1 MQTKTRVIQLI
12 IALLIALF
20 SFSCGLFQ
28 KNTNQRNA
36 NTSAPK
42 PARWVAQYRSPL
54 STGITGNA
62 LPENFFY
69 SSISVISSSIVYVAG
84 DMVNPKT
91 KDGRVGVIVH
101 TTDGGQNW
109 AETIL
114 EQPNMMVDAMNAL
127 HFINAEEGWTVGIDT
142 GQLGIMFKTADGGK
156 TWEFIR
162 LSAKQAPTSVFFAD
176 SNTGWMGGS
185 TPPTDGDADTGG
197 PSDILGTTDG
207 GRTWSSQMRVPV
219 SIYDIFFIDKTT
231 GWAAGSK
238 GAIYHTTDGGRTWNS
253 QRSELELGDGPT
265 VLSSEGSK
273 LFKVYGIHFVNAQ
286 TGYAVAS
293 AEEETTGRVLG
304 TSNGGETWAKQ
315 RIVGDAGAR
324 DILFVSPN
332 EGWILTDKG
341 QYIYHTV
348 DGNRTW
354 LAEPRVFEQD
364 VQQVRLGA
372 ADSGH
377 VWAVGGGAIFFRV
390 SD

>member
-1 MQTKTRVIQLI
+1 MQTKSRVIRLTI
-12 IALLIALF
+12 VLLIALF
-20 SFSCGLFQ
+20 SFSCSLFQ

-42 PARWVAQYRSPL
+42 PARWVVQYRSPL
-54 STGITGNA
+54 SAGFTGNA

-69 SSISVISSSIVYVAG
+69 SSISVISPSVVYVAG
-84 DMVNPKT
+84 DMLNPKT
-91 KDGRVGVIVH
+91 KDGRVGVIVQ

-109 AETIL
+109 TETIL
-114 EQPNMMVDAMNAL
+114 EQPNMMVDAMNAV
-127 HFINAEEGWTVGIDT
+127 HFINAEEGWTVGIDS
-142 GQLGIMFKTADGGK
+142 GQLGIMFKTADGGRN
-156 TWEFIR
+156 WEFLR
-162 LSAKQAPTSVFFAD
+162 LSAKQAPTTIFFAD

-185 TPPTDGDADTGG
+185 TPSPDGDEDTGG

-207 GRTWSSQMRVPV
+207 GRTWNSQIRVPV
-219 SIYDIFFIDKTT
+219 SIYDIFFIDKMT
-231 GWAAGSK
+231 GWATGSK

-265 VLSSEGSK
+265 ILSGEGSK
-273 LFKVYGIHFVNAQ
+273 LFKVYGIHFVDAQ
-286 TGYAVAS
+286 TGYAAAS

-324 DILFVSPN
+324 DILFVSPG

-348 DGNRTW
+348 DSNRTW

-364 VQQVRLGA
+364 VQQVKLGA
-372 ADSGH
+372 ADARH

>member
-1 MQTKTRVIQLI
+1 MQTKSRVIRLTI
-12 IALLIALF
+12 VLLIALF
-20 SFSCGLFQ
+20 SFSCNLFQ

-36 NTSAPK
+36 NSSAPK
-42 PARWVAQYRSPL
+42 SARWVAQYRSPL
-54 STGITGNA
+54 SAGYTGNA

-69 SSISVISSSIVYVAG
+69 SSISVISSSVVYVAG
-84 DMVNPKT
+84 DMLNPKT

-109 AETIL
+109 SETIL
-114 EQPNMMVDAMNAL
+114 EQPNMMVDAMNAV
-127 HFINAEEGWTVGIDT
+127 HFINAEEGWTVGIDSA
-142 GQLGIMFKTADGGK
+142 QLGIMFKTSDGGHN
-156 TWEFIR
+156 WEFLR
-162 LSAKQAPTSVFFAD
+162 LSAKQIPTTIFFAD

-185 TPPTDGDADTGG
+185 TASPDGDEDTGG

-207 GRTWSSQMRVPV
+207 GRTWNSQIRVPV
-219 SIYDIFFIDKTT
+219 SIYDIFFIDKVT
-231 GWAAGSK
+231 GWATGSK

-273 LFKVYGIHFVNAQ
+273 LFKVYGISFADAQ
-286 TGYAVAS
+286 TGYAAAS

-324 DILFVSPN
+324 DILFVSPS

-348 DGNRTW
+348 DSNRSW
-354 LAEPRVFEQD
+354 LAEPRIFEQE
-364 VQQVRLGA
+364 VQQIRLGA
-372 ADSGH
+372 ADASH

-390 SD
+390 TD

>member
-1 MQTKTRVIQLI
+1 MQTSSRVIRLTI
-12 IALLIALF
+12 VLLIALF

-36 NTSAPK
+36 NASAPK

-54 STGITGNA
+54 STGITGND
-62 LPENFFY
+62 LPANFFY
-69 SSISVISSSIVYVAG
+69 SSISVISSSVVYVAG
-84 DMVNPKT
+84 DMLNPKT
-91 KDGRVGVIVH
+91 QDGRVGIIVH
-101 TTDGGQNW
+101 TTDGGQHW
-109 AETIL
+109 TETIL
-114 EQPNMMVDAMNAL
+114 EQPNMMVDAMNAV
-127 HFINAEEGWTVGIDT
+127 HFINAEEGWTVGVDT

-156 TWEFIR
+156 TWEFLR
-162 LSAKQAPTSVFFAD
+162 LSAKQSPTSIFFAD

-185 TPPTDGDADTGG
+185 NPRPDGDADTGG

-219 SIYDIFFIDKTT
+219 SIYDIFFIDKMT

-273 LFKVYGIHFVNAQ
+273 LFKIYGIHFVNAQ
-286 TGYAVAS
+286 TGYAVAA

-304 TSNGGETWAKQ
+304 TTNGGETWAKQ

-324 DILFVSPN
+324 DVMFVNPN
-332 EGWILTDKG
+332 EGWILTDRG
-341 QYIYHTV
+341 QYIYHTLDV
-348 DGNRTW
+348 NRTW

-372 ADSGH
+372 ADSSH

>member
-1 MQTKTRVIQLI
+1 MQIRSRVISLTI
-12 IALLIALF
+12 VLLLALF

-42 PARWVAQYRSPL
+42 PARWIAQYRSPL
-54 STGITGNA
+54 SSGYTGNS

-69 SSISVISSSIVYVAG
+69 SSLSVISSSEVYVAG
-84 DMVNPKT
+84 DMINPKT
-91 KDGRVGVIVH
+91 KEGRVGVIVH
-101 TTDGGQNW
+101 TTDGGQSW
-109 AETIL
+109 VETIL
-114 EQPNMMVDAMNAL
+114 EQPNMIVEALNAI
-127 HFINAEEGWTVGIDT
+127 HFINAQEGWTVGVDS
-142 GQLGIMFKTADGGK
+142 GQLGIMFKTSDGGHN
-156 TWEFIR
+156 WEFSR
-162 LSAKQAPTSVFFAD
+162 LSAKQAPTSIFFAD
-176 SNTGWMGGS
+176 STTGWMGGS
-185 TPPTDGDADTGG
+185 TASPDGDEETGG

-207 GRTWSSQMRVPV
+207 GRTWNSQMRVPV
-219 SIYDIFFIDKTT
+219 SIYDIFFIDKMT
-231 GWAAGSK
+231 GWASGSK

-265 VLSSEGSK
+265 ILSSEGSK
-273 LFKVYGIHFVNAQ
+273 LFKVYGISFPDAQ
-286 TGYAVAS
+286 NGYAAAA

-304 TSNGGETWAKQ
+304 TTNGGDTWAKQ

-324 DILFVSPN
+324 DIMFVSPT

-348 DGNRTW
+348 DSNRTW
-354 LAEPRVFEQD
+354 LAEPRVFEQE
-364 VQQVRLGA
+364 VQQVKLGA
-372 ADSGH
+372 ADANH

>member
-1 MQTKTRVIQLI
+1 MQTKSRVIRLTI
-12 IALLIALF
+12 VLLIALF

-54 STGITGNA
+54 SAGITGND
-62 LPENFFY
+62 LPANFFY
-69 SSISVISSSIVYVAG
+69 SSISVISSSVVYVAG
-84 DMVNPKT
+84 DMLNPKT
-91 KDGRVGVIVH
+91 QDGRVGLVVH

-109 AETIL
+109 TETIL
-114 EQPNMMVDAMNAL
+114 EQPNMMVDAINAI
-127 HFINAEEGWTVGIDT
+127 HFINAEEGWAVGIDT

-156 TWEFIR
+156 TWEFLR
-162 LSAKQAPTSVFFAD
+162 LSAKQSPTSVFFAD
-176 SNTGWMGGS
+176 SNTGWMSGS
-185 TPPTDGDADTGG
+185 TPPPDGDADTGG

-231 GWAAGSK
+231 GWASGSK

-304 TSNGGETWAKQ
+304 TSNGG
-315 RIVGDAGAR
+315 
-324 DILFVSPN
+324 
-332 EGWILTDKG
+332 
-341 QYIYHTV
+341 
-348 DGNRTW
+348 
-354 LAEPRVFEQD
+354 
-364 VQQVRLGA
+364 
-372 ADSGH
+372 GH
-377 VWAVGGGAIFFRV
+377 GR
-390 SD
+390 SSE